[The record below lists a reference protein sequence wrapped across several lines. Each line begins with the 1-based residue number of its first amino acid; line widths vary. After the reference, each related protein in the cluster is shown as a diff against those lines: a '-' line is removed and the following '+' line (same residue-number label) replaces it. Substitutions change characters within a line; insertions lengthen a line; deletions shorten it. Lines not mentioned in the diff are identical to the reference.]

1 MPEQTQ
7 IKKAKPQETKESLD
21 QLASDDA
28 AVAEAQSK
36 PAADLS
42 DLDDLLD
49 TIDSILEEQDVLV
62 NYRQKGGE

>member
-1 MPEQTQ
+1 MSEQTQ
-7 IKKAKPQETKESLD
+7 IKKPQPKETKESLD

-42 DLDDLLD
+42 DLDELLD
-49 TIDSILEEQDVLV
+49 EIDSLLEDQEVLTS
-62 NYRQKGGE
+62 YRQKGGQ